1 MLRWTLVALLLVGVC
16 FGAALGALNPD
27 PVSVDLAVLNW
38 QASLGAV
45 LVVAVGS
52 GLIIGVLLG
61 FLLQALR
68 HRRRRSSNNPGS
80 ASGEVPDA

>member
-1 MLRWTLVALLLVGVC
+1 MLRWALVALLLVGVS

-27 PVSVDLAVLNW
+27 SVSVDLVVFDW
-38 QASLGAV
+38 HSSLGTV

-52 GLIIGVLLG
+52 GLIVGVLLG
-61 FLLQALR
+61 ILFQALG
-68 HRRRRSSNNPGS
+68 RRRCSRNPGS